1 MLRLLKV
8 EMLIRKHSLNQPEML
23 QYPIQIAEEAL
34 TLAKKVYGDKA
45 LVTNQTMLNYAVA
58 LTLNSAT
65 KE

>member
-58 LTLNSAT
+58 LTLDSAT